1 IMILPKDAPV
11 GKPFAEFMG
20 FDDVTFEIN
29 VTPNRADCLSHIGI
43 AREIAT
49 LFDREL
55 KMPEAKN
62 KPGKKTLK
70 DKVKV
75 EVQDSG
81 ENCPRYAL
89 RGVLGVKVGPSPQ
102 WLKARLEAVGL
113 NSINNVVDVT
123 NYVMF
128 ESGQPLHAF
137 DAGTI
142 RGGKI
147 LIGPA

>member
-1 IMILPKDAPV
+1 
-11 GKPFAEFMG
+11 
-20 FDDVTFEIN
+20 
-29 VTPNRADCLSHIGI
+29 
-43 AREIAT
+43 
-49 LFDREL
+49 
-55 KMPEAKN
+55 
-62 KPGKKTLK
+62 
-70 DKVKV
+70 
-75 EVQDSG
+75 G

-102 WLKARLEAVGL
+102 WLKARVEAVGL

-137 DAGTI
+137 DAGTL

-147 LIGPA
+147 FIGPAQKKEKFKTFDGTEFELSGDELTIRDGERAV